1 MATDELLPP
10 ACAFALSVLAD
21 RDLDPDSV
29 PEEAVE
35 AAEQHIATCV
45 RCLSSPATTSS
56 ARKKKK
62 ARRIAESD
70 FYQSSAPST
79 LVEEPAE
86 PVIIQP
92 PSPPPPLQRAAPVA
106 SERPAQ
112 PVALAPVISPAL
124 QALSSE
130 AITCQQC
137 RQVLKE
143 YAEAMDNGQHVED
156 LYPAVFD
163 HLQICESG
171 CLVLLDLLRQEA
183 RANRK
188 YRRRPVRD
196 PFRAIGW
203 EVTGFFRGG
212 QITATPMAISY
223 GTLILLLL
231 VASLA
236 AYLAVAWDN
245 ARYYHPPII
254 QHTIPTPDGFG
265 LSDGLKI
272 FDACNAISY
281 QDKRAAAQD
290 MQHGN
295 TSAAQRLLTSAA
307 NAPVND
313 TTGCNG
319 AEAAIYLADLQV
331 RLSGH
336 PFGLIMVSFD
346 SGPGDANPQ
355 GGTNR
360 HDLYAAATQELIG
373 AYIAQQ
379 QYNAVQAQTPGAPLL
394 YLVLANTTGTQQG
407 ALLVSTDAAALAN
420 AANPR
425 TLGLQ
430 ISNGHPLLALL
441 GLGPS
446 NLTQVA
452 LPQLCRAGI
461 PLIAPTATGAY
472 VADLIAQTSLY
483 QQCAP
488 GFAFVR
494 FSPDITSQSMD
505 AGSYAYRALHAR
517 NVAIFYDPTNVASG
531 EASQAFSYA
540 FTHAV
545 RKERG
550 ERIVA
555 TETAID
561 QQQISVSQASPALQA
576 DLQAGLTDT
585 LQAKPRPDLI
595 FAALSTNDAI
605 ALAQAIAALPS
616 DQQPTLIIGN
626 EYIQP
631 TALEGLVTWVRQQQL
646 ALPRVYALAATAAS
660 PSTDVVWQTQF
671 YGSFCKSFA
680 PPGSSC
686 GGATA
691 LDQGALLFA
700 DGVELVARVIA
711 PITDISKLPTTAQ
724 LVQEISQESFAGVS
738 GPIKLSMGAN
748 QVVTNQQAAP
758 VMLSIQSDGS
768 IQIVG

>member
-1 MATDELLPP
+1 MAMDELLPP

-21 RDLDPDSV
+21 RDIDPDSV

-45 RCLSSPATTSS
+45 RCLSSPTITSS

-62 ARRIAESD
+62 VRRVAESD
-70 FYQSSAPST
+70 FYQSAAPQT
-79 LVEEPAE
+79 LVKEP
-86 PVIIQP
+86 
-92 PSPPPPLQRAAPVA
+92 AAPVMIQSVAA
-106 SERPAQ
+106 SPTR
-112 PVALAPVISPAL
+112 
-124 QALSSE
+124 QALSVPLAPALPAALPASPGE
-130 AITCQQC
+130 PMTCQQC

-143 YAEAMDNGQHVED
+143 YAEAMDSGQHVAD
-156 LYPAVFD
+156 LYPEVFD
-163 HLQICESG
+163 HLQICETG

-212 QITATPMAISY
+212 HITAAPMALSY

-231 VASLA
+231 VASLT
-236 AYLAVAWDN
+236 AYLAIGWDN
-245 ARYYHPPII
+245 ARYYHPPVV
-254 QHTIPTPDGFG
+254 QHTIPTPDGIG
-265 LSDGLKI
+265 LSDGLRV
-272 FDACNAISY
+272 FDACNTTGY
-281 QDKRAAAQD
+281 QDKRAAAQN
-290 MQHGN
+290 MQRGN
-295 TSAAQRLLTSAA
+295 INVARQLLTSAA

-331 RLSGH
+331 RQSGH
-336 PFGLIMVSFD
+336 PFGIIMVSFD

-360 HDLYAAATQELIG
+360 RVLYAAYTQELIG
-373 AYIAQQ
+373 AFIAQQ

-407 ALLVSTDAAALAN
+407 ALQVSTDAAALASATN
-420 AANPR
+420 LR
-425 TLGLQ
+425 SFGLQ
-430 ISNGHPLLALL
+430 ISGSHPLLALL

-461 PLIAPTATGAY
+461 PLLAPTATAAY
-472 VADLIAQTSLY
+472 ITNLITQTSSY
-483 QQCAP
+483 QHCAS

-494 FSPDITSQSMD
+494 FSPDETSQSMD
-505 AGSYAYRALHAR
+505 AGSYAYRNLHAR

-531 EASQAFSYA
+531 EAAQAFSYA

-576 DLQAGLTDT
+576 DLQANLNDA
-585 LQAKPRPDLI
+585 LQAKPRPGLI
-595 FAALSTNDAI
+595 FAALSSSDAI
-605 ALAQAIAALPS
+605 ALAQAIAALPPS
-616 DQQPTLIIGN
+616 QQPMLLIGN

-631 TALEGLVTWVRQQQL
+631 TALESLVTWVRQQQL
-646 ALPRVYALAATAAS
+646 ALPHVYAMTTTAAR
-660 PSTDVVWQTQF
+660 PSTNAIWQTQF

-680 PPGSSC
+680 PAGSSC

-711 PITDISKLPTTAQ
+711 PITDISKLPSSAQ
-724 LVQEISQESFAGVS
+724 FVQEMSQETFAGVS
-738 GPIKLSMGAN
+738 GPIKLSMG
-748 QVVTNQQAAP
+748 TNGVITNKQAEP
-758 VMLSIQSDGS
+758 VMLSIQEDGS
-768 IQIVG
+768 IQIIG

>member
-45 RCLSSPATTSS
+45 RCLSSPTTMSS

-62 ARRIAESD
+62 VRRVAESD
-70 FYQSSAPST
+70 FYQSAAPQT
-79 LVEEPAE
+79 LVEEPA
-86 PVIIQP
+86 
-92 PSPPPPLQRAAPVA
+92 APVMA
-106 SERPAQ
+106 QSATQTLQPA
-112 PVALAPVISPAL
+112 AASPAR
-124 QALSSE
+124 QALSVSLAPAHPAALPASPGE
-130 AITCQQC
+130 PMTCQQC

-156 LYPAVFD
+156 LYPEVFD
-163 HLQICESG
+163 HLQTCETG

-212 QITATPMAISY
+212 QITAAPMALSY

-231 VASLA
+231 ITSLT
-236 AYLAVAWDN
+236 AYLAIGWDN
-245 ARYYHPPII
+245 ARYYHAPVI
-254 QHTIPTPDGFG
+254 QRTIPTPDGIG

-272 FDACNAISY
+272 FDACNTTSY

-290 MQHGN
+290 MQRGATN
-295 TSAAQRLLTSAA
+295 AAQQLLTSAA

-319 AEAAIYLADLQV
+319 AEAAIYLADLQA
-331 RLSGH
+331 RQSGH
-336 PFGLIMVSFD
+336 PFGIVMVSFD

-355 GGTNR
+355 GGTDR
-360 HDLYAAATQELIG
+360 HALYAAYTQELIG
-373 AYIAQQ
+373 AFIAQQ

-394 YLVLANTTGTQQG
+394 YLVLANTTGTRQG
-407 ALLVSTDAAALAN
+407 ALQVATDAAALAS
-420 AANPR
+420 ANDR
-425 TLGLQ
+425 GSFGLQ
-430 ISNGHPLLALL
+430 ISGTHPLLALL
-441 GLGPS
+441 GLGPDD
-446 NLTQVA
+446 LTQVA
-452 LPQLCRAGI
+452 LPQLCHAGI

-472 VADLIAQTSLY
+472 ITNLITQTSFY
-483 QQCAP
+483 QHCTP

-494 FSPDITSQSMD
+494 FSPDETSQSMY
-505 AGSYAYRALHAR
+505 AGSYAYHSLHAR
-517 NVAIFYDPTNVASG
+517 NVALFYDPTNVASG
-531 EASQAFSYA
+531 EAAQAFSYA

-550 ERIVA
+550 ERVVA

-561 QQQISVSQASPALQA
+561 QQQISTSQTSPALQA
-576 DLQAGLTDT
+576 DLQANLNDA

-605 ALAQAIAALPS
+605 ALAQTIAALPPS
-616 DQQPTLIIGN
+616 QQLTLMIGN
-626 EYIQP
+626 AYIQP
-631 TALEGLVTWVRQQQL
+631 SALEGLVKWVRQQQL
-646 ALPRVYALAATAAS
+646 ALPHIYAVTATAAR
-660 PSTDVVWQTQF
+660 PSTTAVWQTQF

-691 LDQGALLFA
+691 LDQGALFFA

-711 PITDISKLPTTAQ
+711 PITDISKLPAAAQ
-724 LVQEISQESFAGVS
+724 LVQEMSKETFAGVS
-738 GPIKLSMGAN
+738 GPIKLSMGRN
-748 QVVTNQQAAP
+748 GVVTNKQAVP
-758 VMLSIQSDGS
+758 VILSIQEDGS

>member
-1 MATDELLPP
+1 MATNELLPP

-45 RCLSSPATTSS
+45 RCLSSPATTSA

-62 ARRIAESD
+62 ARRVTESD
-70 FYQSSAPST
+70 FYQSSAPAT
-79 LVEEPAE
+79 LVEEPAD
-86 PVIIQP
+86 PIIVQP
-92 PSPPPPLQRAAPVA
+92 PSPPPPIQPASVAPA
-106 SERPAQ
+106 RQAQ

-124 QALSSE
+124 QALSGE

-143 YAEAMDNGQHVED
+143 YAEAMDNGQHVVD

-163 HLQICESG
+163 HLQVCESG

-236 AYLAVAWDN
+236 TYLAVAWDN

-254 QHTIPTPDGFG
+254 QHTIPSPDGFG

-272 FDACNAISY
+272 FDACNAASY

-290 MQHGN
+290 MQRGD
-295 TSAAQRLLTSAA
+295 TSAAQRLLTSVA

-373 AYIAQQ
+373 ASIAQQ
-379 QYNAVQAQTPGAPLL
+379 QYNAVQTQTPGAPLL

-420 AANPR
+420 AANQR

-430 ISNGHPLLALL
+430 ISDGHPLLALL

-472 VADLIAQTSLY
+472 VTDLIAQTSLY
-483 QQCAP
+483 QHCAP

-494 FSPDITSQSMD
+494 FSSDMTSQSTY
-505 AGSYAYRALHAR
+505 AGSYAYHTLHAR
-517 NVAIFYDPTNVASG
+517 NAAIFYDPTNVASG

-545 RKERG
+545 RRERG

-561 QQQISVSQASPALQA
+561 QQQISASQASPTLQA
-576 DLQAGLTDT
+576 DLQADLADA

-605 ALAQAIAALPS
+605 ALAQAIAALPP

-646 ALPRVYALAATAAS
+646 ALPRVYAMAVTAAR

-700 DGVELVARVIA
+700 DGVELVARVIT
-711 PITDISKLPTTAQ
+711 PITDVSKLPTTAQ
-724 LVQEISQESFAGVS
+724 LVQEMSKETFAGVS
-738 GPIKLSMGAN
+738 GPIKLSMGTN
-748 QVVTNQQAAP
+748 GVMTNQQAAP

-768 IQIVG
+768 IQIVE

>member
-1 MATDELLPP
+1 MATDEMLPP

-45 RCLSSPATTSS
+45 RCLSSPTTTSS

-62 ARRIAESD
+62 VRRTAESD
-70 FYQSSAPST
+70 LYQPVAAQT
-79 LVEEPAE
+79 LVEEPAV
-86 PVIIQP
+86 PVMASQATAARTPQP
-92 PSPPPPLQRAAPVA
+92 TPTSLAKRELSAPVA
-106 SERPAQ
+106 SVLPA
-112 PVALAPVISPAL
+112 PLPAPTG
-124 QALSSE
+124 SS
-130 AITCQQC
+130 ITCQQC
-137 RQVLKE
+137 REVLKE
-143 YAEAMDNGQHVED
+143 YAEAMDSGQHVED
-156 LYPAVFD
+156 LYPEVFD
-163 HLQICESG
+163 HLQICETG

-183 RANRK
+183 KANRK

-203 EVTGFFRGG
+203 EVTGFFRDG
-212 QITATPMAISY
+212 QITAAPRALSY

-231 VASLA
+231 ITTLT
-236 AYLAVAWDN
+236 AYLAINLDN
-245 ARYYHPPII
+245 ARYYHSPVI
-254 QHTIPTPDGFG
+254 QHFIPTPDGIG
-265 LSDGLKI
+265 LSDGLKV
-272 FDACNAISY
+272 FDACNTNSY

-290 MQHGN
+290 MQRGDTH
-295 TSAAQRLLTSAA
+295 AAQQLLTSAA

-319 AEAAIYLADLQV
+319 AEGAIYLADLQV
-331 RLSGH
+331 RQSGH
-336 PFGLIMVSFD
+336 PFGIIMVSFD

-355 GGTNR
+355 GGTDR
-360 HDLYAAATQELIG
+360 HTLYAAYTQELIG
-373 AYIAQQ
+373 AFIAQQ
-379 QYNAVQAQTPGAPLL
+379 QYNTVQVQTPGAPLL

-407 ALLVSTDAAALAN
+407 ALQVATDAAALTS
-420 AANPR
+420 AANPQA
-425 TLGLQ
+425 LGLQ
-430 ISNGHPLLALL
+430 ISGAHPLLALL
-441 GLGPS
+441 GLGPG

-472 VADLIAQTSLY
+472 ITNLITQTSFY
-483 QQCAP
+483 QRCAP

-494 FSPDITSQSMD
+494 FSPDETIQSMY
-505 AGSYAYRALHAR
+505 AASYAYHDLHAR
-517 NVAIFYDPTNVASG
+517 NAAIFYDPTNATSG
-531 EASQAFSYA
+531 EAAQAF
-540 FTHAV
+540 
-545 RKERG
+545 RKEHG

-561 QQQISVSQASPALQA
+561 QQQINASQPLPALQA
-576 DLQAGLTDT
+576 DLQASLNNA
-585 LQAKPRPDLI
+585 LQARPRPDLI
-595 FAALSTNDAI
+595 FASLSTNESI
-605 ALAQAIAALPS
+605 ALAQAIAALPP
-616 DQQPTLIIGN
+616 DQQPALMIGN

-631 TALEGLVTWVRQQQL
+631 TALENLVKWVRQQQL
-646 ALPRVYALAATAAS
+646 TLPHVYVVTATAAR
-660 PSTDVVWQTQF
+660 PSTSAIWQTQF

-691 LDQGALLFA
+691 LDQGALLFG

-724 LVQEISQESFAGVS
+724 LVQEMSREAFAGVS
-738 GPIKLSMGAN
+738 GPITLSMGTN
-748 QVVTNQQAAP
+748 RVVTNRQARP
-758 VMLSIQSDGS
+758 VILGIQADGS

>member
-45 RCLSSPATTSS
+45 RCLSSPTTTSS

-62 ARRIAESD
+62 VRRVSESD
-70 FYQSSAPST
+70 SNQPAASQT
-79 LVEEPAE
+79 LVEEPPL
-86 PVIIQP
+86 PVIVQP
-92 PSPPPPLQRAAPVA
+92 AAQSPQLAQASPTRQAAPV
-106 SERPAQ
+106 S
-112 PVALAPVISPAL
+112 LAPVIPAAL
-124 QALSSE
+124 QTLAGESM
-130 AITCQQC
+130 TCQQC

-143 YAEAMDNGQHVED
+143 YAEAMDSGQHVED

-188 YRRRPVRD
+188 YRRRPVHD

-212 QITATPMAISY
+212 QLSITPMALSY

-231 VASLA
+231 FSSLVAF
-236 AYLAVAWDN
+236 LAVNWDN
-245 ARYYHPPII
+245 ARYYHPPVI
-254 QHTIPTPDGFG
+254 QHTIPTPDGIG
-265 LSDGLKI
+265 LSDGLKV
-272 FDACNAISY
+272 FDACNSASY
-281 QDKRAAAQD
+281 QDKHAAAQD
-290 MQHGN
+290 MQRGN
-295 TSAAQRLLTSAA
+295 ASAAQRLLISAA

-319 AEAAIYLADLQV
+319 AEAAIYLADLQA
-331 RLSGH
+331 RQSGH
-336 PFGLIMVSFD
+336 PFGIILVSFD

-360 HDLYAAATQELIG
+360 HDLYAASTQELIG
-373 AYIAQQ
+373 AFIAQQ

-394 YLVLANTTGTQQG
+394 YLVLANTTGTRQG
-407 ALLVSTDAAALAN
+407 ALQVATDAAALAN
-420 AANPR
+420 ATDPR
-425 TLGLQ
+425 SFGLQ
-430 ISNGHPLLALL
+430 INGSHPLLALL

-461 PLIAPTATGAY
+461 PLIAPTATGANITS
-472 VADLIAQTSLY
+472 LIEQTSLY
-483 QQCAP
+483 QHCAP

-494 FSPDITSQSMD
+494 FSPDETSQSMY
-505 AGSYAYRALHAR
+505 AGSYAYRNLHAR
-517 NVAIFYDPTNVASG
+517 NVAIFYDPTNVALSDS
-531 EASQAFSYA
+531 AQAFSYA

-545 RKERG
+545 RRERG
-550 ERIVA
+550 ERVVA
-555 TETAID
+555 TEAAID
-561 QQQISVSQASPALQA
+561 QQQISASQTSPALQA
-576 DLQAGLTDT
+576 DLQADLNDA
-585 LQAKPRPDLI
+585 LQAKPRPNLI

-605 ALAQAIAALPS
+605 ALAQAIAALPPN
-616 DQQPTLIIGN
+616 QQPTLLIGN

-646 ALPRVYALAATAAS
+646 ALPHIYAMASTAAR
-660 PSTDVVWQTQF
+660 PSTSDVWQTQF

-680 PPGSSC
+680 LPGSSC

-700 DGVELVARVIA
+700 DSIEMVARVIA
-711 PITDISKLPTTAQ
+711 PITDISKLPSAAQ
-724 LVQEISQESFAGVS
+724 LVQEMSREAFAGVS
-738 GPIKLSMGAN
+738 GPIKLSMGTN
-748 QVVTNQQAAP
+748 RVVTNRQAEP
-758 VMLSIQSDGS
+758 VMLSIQGDGS

>member
-1 MATDELLPP
+1 MATDEMLPP

-21 RDLDPDSV
+21 RDFDPDTV

-45 RCLSSPATTSS
+45 RCLSSPATASS

-62 ARRIAESD
+62 VRRALESD
-70 FYQSSAPST
+70 LYQPVASQT
-79 LVEEPAE
+79 LVEEPAV
-86 PVIIQP
+86 PVMAPQATAALSPQP
-92 PSPPPPLQRAAPVA
+92 APTSPAKRALSAPLASVLPAPL
-106 SERPAQ
+106 
-112 PVALAPVISPAL
+112 LAPIGSP
-124 QALSSE
+124 
-130 AITCQQC
+130 ITCQQC
-137 RQVLKE
+137 REVLKE
-143 YAEAMDNGQHVED
+143 YAEAMDSGQHVED
-156 LYPAVFD
+156 LYPEVFD
-163 HLQICESG
+163 HLQICETG

-183 RANRK
+183 KANRK
-188 YRRRPVRD
+188 YRRPPVRD

-212 QITATPMAISY
+212 QITAAPRAFSY

-231 VASLA
+231 ITTLT
-236 AYLAVAWDN
+236 AYLAINWDN
-245 ARYYHPPII
+245 ARNYHPPVI
-254 QHTIPTPDGFG
+254 QHFIPTPDGIG
-265 LSDGLKI
+265 LSDGLKV
-272 FDACNAISY
+272 FDACNTNSY

-290 MQHGN
+290 MQRGN
-295 TSAAQRLLTSAA
+295 THAAQQLLTSAT

-331 RLSGH
+331 RQSGH
-336 PFGLIMVSFD
+336 PFGIIMVSFD

-355 GGTNR
+355 GGTDR
-360 HDLYAAATQELIG
+360 HTLYAANTQELIG
-373 AYIAQQ
+373 AFIAQQ
-379 QYNAVQAQTPGAPLL
+379 QYNAVQEQTPGAPLL

-407 ALLVSTDAAALAN
+407 ALQVATDAAALVS
-420 AANPR
+420 AAKPQA
-425 TLGLQ
+425 LGLQ
-430 ISNGHPLLALL
+430 ISGAHPLLALL
-441 GLGPS
+441 GLGAG

-472 VADLIAQTSLY
+472 ITSLITQTSFY
-483 QQCAP
+483 QHCAP

-494 FSPDITSQSMD
+494 FSPDETAQSMY
-505 AGSYAYRALHAR
+505 AASYAYLDLHAR
-517 NVAIFYDPTNVASG
+517 NAAIFYDPTNVASG
-531 EASQAFSYA
+531 EAAQAFSYA
-540 FTHAV
+540 FRHAA

-561 QQQISVSQASPALQA
+561 QQQINASQPSPALQA
-576 DLQAGLTDT
+576 DLQADLNDA

-595 FAALSTNDAI
+595 FASLSTNQAI
-605 ALAQAIAALPS
+605 ALAQAIAALPPN
-616 DQQPTLIIGN
+616 QQPALVIGN
-626 EYIQP
+626 EYTQP
-631 TALEGLVTWVRQQQL
+631 TALENLVKWVRQQQL
-646 ALPRVYALAATAAS
+646 TLPHVYVVTATAAR
-660 PSTDVVWQTQF
+660 PSTSAIWQTQF

-691 LDQGALLFA
+691 LDQGALLFG

-724 LVQEISQESFAGVS
+724 IVQEMSREAFAGVS
-738 GPIKLSMGAN
+738 GPITLSMGTH
-748 QVVTNQQAAP
+748 QVVTNRQARP
-758 VMLSIQSDGS
+758 VILGIQADGS